1 MRERRSAVAC
11 HRGWVPDATD
21 DALTTHWPLFG
32 LRLRCDAVRLRP
44 VREADL
50 PHLAAVQPDDAEHD
64 PRPGVLPWQDLAEH
78 RRRLLYQGYWRSL
91 GTWSPSSWCLDLAV
105 ELDGDVVGV
114 QALEAESF
122 PVLRTVDSHSWL
134 VPAVRGRGV
143 GVAMR
148 TAVLALAFD
157 HLGAVA
163 AVTSARTDNG
173 ASLGVSRHLG
183 YRDNGVSLSDS
194 PTGPTELTHL
204 RLTAERWR
212 ASGQGRA
219 VDVEGLEPCLP
230 WFGLP
235 VAT

>member
-1 MRERRSAVAC
+1 MA
-11 HRGWVPDATD
+11 
-21 DALTTHWPLFG
+21 HWPMFG
-32 LRLRCDAVRLRP
+32 LRLGSGDVRLRP
-44 VREADL
+44 VREPDL

-64 PRPGVLPWQDLAEH
+64 PRPGVLPWQTPAEH
-78 RRRLLYQGYWRSL
+78 RRRLLHQGYWRAL

-105 ELDGDVVGV
+105 EVAGAVVGV
-114 QALEAESF
+114 QSLEAEDF

-163 AVTSARTDNG
+163 AVSSARTDNG

-183 YRDNGVSLSDS
+183 YRDDGVSLTDS
-194 PTGPTELTHL
+194 PTGPAELTHL

-212 ASGQGRA
+212 ASGQGRE

-230 WFGLP
+230 WFG
-235 VAT
+235 VAAAT